1 MLRLTGEKKEKHKK
15 CAEQN
20 YTLEMIFLTPV
31 VHRKFE
37 M

>member
-1 MLRLTGEKKEKHKK
+1 MLRLTGKKKQKHKK